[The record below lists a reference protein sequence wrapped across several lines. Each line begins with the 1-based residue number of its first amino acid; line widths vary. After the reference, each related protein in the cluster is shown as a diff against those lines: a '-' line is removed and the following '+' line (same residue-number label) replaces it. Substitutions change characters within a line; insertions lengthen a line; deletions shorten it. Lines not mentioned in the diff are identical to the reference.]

1 MGTAQNGTGNGAQWR
16 WSGTTSRP
24 LTVSPAS
31 PSKHI
36 KLCYIS
42 LLSTSFIAHASST
55 PIHLVSRQDEML
67 FLYIFI
73 ELAMVFS
80 HLAAFGSALAP
91 SRSPVPWD
99 MVPQSCLTPQ
109 KLFKPMLLSLALHCP
124 PLRLL
129 VTFNRTPTCSLRTTR
144 HHSSF
149 ITYRWTS
156 TTSNSVSSTL
166 GRSSSYRQAVSPLN
180 GLTNCL

>member
-91 SRSPVPWD
+91 SRSPVRSFCDSLPLGHGTPILPD
-99 MVPQSCLTPQ
+99 TPEAFQAYAPFAGAALSATTPAGYIQSYANLLT
-109 KLFKPMLLSLALHCP
+109 
-124 PLRLL
+124 
-129 VTFNRTPTCSLRTTR
+129 
-144 HHSSF
+144 
-149 ITYRWTS
+149 TYD
-156 TTSNSVSSTL
+156 TTSQFVHYISMDEYNVE
-166 GRSSSYRQAVSPLN
+166 Q
-180 GLTNCL
+180 CK

>member
-24 LTVSPAS
+24 LTVPPAS

-55 PIHLVSRQDEML
+55 LIHLVSRQDEML

-73 ELAMVFS
+73 ELVMVFS

-91 SRSPVPWD
+91 SRSPVRSFCDSLPLGHGTPILPD
-99 MVPQSCLTPQ
+99 TPEAFQAYAPALSATTPAGYIQSYANLLT
-109 KLFKPMLLSLALHCP
+109 
-124 PLRLL
+124 
-129 VTFNRTPTCSLRTTR
+129 
-144 HHSSF
+144 
-149 ITYRWTS
+149 TYDTAS
-156 TTSNSVSSTL
+156 QFVHYISMDEYNVE
-166 GRSSSYRQAVSPLN
+166 Q
-180 GLTNCL
+180 CK